1 MTTQHSL
8 NVHNCAVIG
17 FMQSHYRLREQI
29 SPYQLTIQVLSP
41 PQSLVEDTG
50 LVITATDGTAIRE
63 YLHCVLYCG
72 NTVAIVF
79 CLITGGSDYSVVT
92 GPLSLIT
99 PTNQQT
105 TTAVTIIRDGIVLEE
120 EETFSLQLQQ
130 TSGQQPVVAVQN
142 TTVTIVDGDG
152 ECEVHQCGLPV
163 TCGCGLQC

>member
-1 MTTQHSL
+1 
-8 NVHNCAVIG
+8 
-17 FMQSHYRLREQI
+17 MQTHYRLREQI
-29 SPYQLTIQVLSP
+29 SPYQLTVQVLSP

-63 YLHCVLYCG
+63 SLYCVLYCG
-72 NTVAIVF
+72 NSVAIAF

-92 GPLSLIT
+92 GPLNLMSLT

-152 ECEVHQCGLPV
+152 ECEVHHCRLTV